1 MKTFR
6 LIGMALM
13 AVLMCVNFAACSSSD
28 DDEEKVPEN
37 FSIVGTWK
45 MVNGDMDQWTIIF
58 REDGTG
64 TDSWTDEGYSDE
76 YEFTYRLDL
85 DNRTLYIQIP
95 GEGTMT
101 WKIVKISNTEVTMQY
116 TYTEEDGSKV
126 TEEFTFRKQN

>member
-95 GEGTMT
+95 GEGTMA

>member
-1 MKTFR
+1 
-6 LIGMALM
+6 
-13 AVLMCVNFAACSSSD
+13 MCVNFAACSSSD

-95 GEGTMT
+95 GEGTMA
-101 WKIVKISNTEVTMQY
+101 WKIVKISNTEVTLQY
-116 TYTEEDGSKV
+116 TYTEEDGSKE

>member
-116 TYTEEDGSKV
+116 TYTEEDGSKE